1 MIHFRQTVL
10 RQIRSA
16 SDEKEV
22 ESVIEHSIQRLK
34 SRNVNGHII
43 QRFIHA
49 MDKTLIDAKLE
60 AASDRAGQNMHV
72 AIELFRK
79 LHRP

>member
-16 SDEKEV
+16 NDEKEV

-43 QRFIHA
+43 QRFILA

-60 AASDRAGQNMHV
+60 AASGQAEQNMHV
-72 AIELFRK
+72 AIGLFRR
-79 LHRP
+79 LQRP